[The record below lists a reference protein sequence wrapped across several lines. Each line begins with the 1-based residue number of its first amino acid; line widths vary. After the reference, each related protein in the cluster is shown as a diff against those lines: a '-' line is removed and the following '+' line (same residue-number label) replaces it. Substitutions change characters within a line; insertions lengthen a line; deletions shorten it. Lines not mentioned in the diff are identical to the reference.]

1 MPLYEFLRLAIE
13 KLESSQQKSS
23 SIDPTSKTENGL
35 FEQPDR
41 VATNLS
47 LQPDTPSACDGNS
60 TTGRPGKSSGVEYI
74 FNDVSPVLDIS
85 RKDEASP
92 WLSYP
97 GDDSLQ
103 GYSSCVLPQPS
114 SVSFMS
120 QKHGR
125 SCDEAVSGSDAVDL
139 CSFKARPLQTCLH
152 QKDHTSDPSLLN
164 CQDAKFWNSEEGVDL
179 ATDSSSMKLESRNT
193 ALPGKKDVDLHVPAA
208 VNSPRLLAKEDRDMF
223 IDGRTKDISLD
234 TFLKTDKSLIQSN
247 TIDSTRPLD
256 GKRTVESIAGSSFV
270 SPGNSADKNLDEQN
284 HYTKRKSRD
293 NEESE
298 SQSDE
303 LQTESVGLKKQ
314 TPAEGGRGLKRR
326 RVAEMH
332 NLSERRRRDRINQK
346 MLALQELIPNCN
358 KTDKASML
366 DEAIEYLKI
375 LKHHVQIMSM
385 GYGVCVAPLM
395 FPSGAQNMYY
405 APTPHP
411 SYAGMRMGASF
422 GSNTN
427 RDSGHCPVFHP
438 HFPTSV
444 VNCQGAIAPM
454 HGHPCPRLQ
463 NTVSGARAHFF
474 PPITS
479 NKTSVMGSSAL
490 KLPNHKSTLNS
501 KDLNSQNVEVSSSIS
516 TQLQAKGEVRNRRRT

>member
-23 SIDPTSKTENGL
+23 SVDPTSKTENGL
-35 FEQPDR
+35 FGQPDK

-47 LQPDTPSACDGNS
+47 LQPDTPSACDGE
-60 TTGRPGKSSGVEYI
+60 RPGKSSGVEYI
-74 FNDVSPVLDIS
+74 FNDISPVLDMS
-85 RKDEASP
+85 QKDDASP

-103 GYSSCVLPQPS
+103 AYSSGVLPQPS

-125 SCDEAVSGSDAVDL
+125 SCDQAVIDSDVVEL
-139 CSFKARPLQTCLH
+139 SSFKDRPLQTCLH

-179 ATDSSSMKLESRNT
+179 
-193 ALPGKKDVDLHVPAA
+193 HVPAA
-208 VNSPRLLAKEDRDMF
+208 VNSSRLLGNEDKDLF
-223 IDGRTKDISLD
+223 LDGRTRDISLD

-247 TIDSTRPLD
+247 TVASTRPLD
-256 GKRTVESIAGSSFV
+256 GKRIVESIVGSSFV
-270 SPGNSADKNLDEQN
+270 SSGKGADKNLDELN
-284 HYTKRKSRD
+284 YYTKRKSQD

-298 SQSDE
+298 CQSDE
-303 LQTESVGLKKQ
+303 LQTESVGLKTL
-314 TPAEGGRGLKRR
+314 TPADGGRGSKRR

-375 LKHHVQIMSM
+375 LKHQVQIMSM
-385 GYGVCVAPLM
+385 GYGVCAAPLM
-395 FPSGAQNMYY
+395 FPPGAQNMYY

-411 SYAGMRMGASF
+411 SYTGMRMGASF
-422 GSNTN
+422 GNTN
-427 RDSGHCPVFHP
+427 GDSVHYPIFHP
-438 HFPTSV
+438 HFPTPV

-454 HGHPCPRLQ
+454 HGHICPRLH
-463 NTVSGARAHFF
+463 TAVSGAHTHFF
-474 PPITS
+474 PPIKS
-479 NKTSVMGSSAL
+479 NKTSVMGPSGL
-490 KLPNHKSTLNS
+490 KLTNHKSTSSRLNS
-501 KDLNSQNVEVSSSIS
+501 KDLMANKNSQNVEMSSSIS
-516 TQLQAKGEVRNRRRT
+516 TQCDAAASEK

>member
-23 SIDPTSKTENGL
+23 SVDPSSKTENGL
-35 FEQPDR
+35 FGQPDK

-47 LQPDTPSACDGNS
+47 LQPDTPSACDGE
-60 TTGRPGKSSGVEYI
+60 RPGKSSGVEYI
-74 FNDVSPVLDIS
+74 FNDISPVLDIS

-103 GYSSCVLPQPS
+103 VYSSGVLPQQS

-125 SCDEAVSGSDAVDL
+125 SCDQGVSDSDVVEL
-139 CSFKARPLQTCLH
+139 SSFKARPLQTCLH

-179 ATDSSSMKLESRNT
+179 
-193 ALPGKKDVDLHVPAA
+193 HVPAA
-208 VNSPRLLAKEDRDMF
+208 VNSSRLLANEDKDLF
-223 IDGRTKDISLD
+223 HDGRTKDISLD
-234 TFLKTDKSLIQSN
+234 TFLKTDKSLIQNN
-247 TIDSTRPLD
+247 TVASTRPLD
-256 GKRTVESIAGSSFV
+256 GERIVESIVGSSFV
-270 SPGNSADKNLDEQN
+270 SSGNSADKNLDEQN
-284 HYTKRKSRD
+284 HYTKRKSRE
-293 NEESE
+293 NEES

-303 LQTESVGLKKQ
+303 LQTESVGLKTL
-314 TPAEGGRGLKRR
+314 TPAEGGRGSKRR

-375 LKHHVQIMSM
+375 LKHQVQIMSM

-395 FPSGAQNMYY
+395 FPPGAQNMYY
-405 APTPHP
+405 AHTPHP

-422 GSNTN
+422 GNTN
-427 RDSGHCPVFHP
+427 GDSVHCPVFHP
-438 HFPTSV
+438 HFPTPI

-454 HGHPCPRLQ
+454 HGHPCPRLHT
-463 NTVSGARAHFF
+463 TVSGAHTHLF
-474 PPITS
+474 PPTKS
-479 NKTSVMGSSAL
+479 NKTTVMGASAL
-490 KLPNHKSTLNS
+490 KLTDQNS
-501 KDLNSQNVEVSSSIS
+501 KDLIANKKSHNVEVSSSVS
-516 TQLQAKGEVRNRRRT
+516 TNLQAENEVRNNRAADGTRN

>member
-23 SIDPTSKTENGL
+23 SIDPSSKTENGL
-35 FEQPDR
+35 FGQPDK

-47 LQPDTPSACDGNS
+47 LQPDTPSACDGE
-60 TTGRPGKSSGVEYI
+60 RPGKSSGVEYI
-74 FNDVSPVLDIS
+74 FNDISPVLDIS
-85 RKDEASP
+85 QKDEASP

-103 GYSSCVLPQPS
+103 VYSSGVLPQPSS

-125 SCDEAVSGSDAVDL
+125 SCDQAVIDSDVVEL
-139 CSFKARPLQTCLH
+139 SSFKARPLQTCLH
-152 QKDHTSDPSLLN
+152 QKDQTDDPSLLN

-179 ATDSSSMKLESRNT
+179 
-193 ALPGKKDVDLHVPAA
+193 HVPAA
-208 VNSPRLLAKEDRDMF
+208 VNSSRLLANEDKDLF
-223 IDGRTKDISLD
+223 LDGRTKDISLD
-234 TFLKTDKSLIQSN
+234 TFLKTDKSSIQSN
-247 TIDSTRPLD
+247 TVASTRPLD
-256 GKRTVESIAGSSFV
+256 GKRIIESIVGSSFV
-270 SPGNSADKNLDEQN
+270 SSRNGADKNLDEQN
-284 HYTKRKSRD
+284 HYTKRKSRG

-298 SQSDE
+298 CQSDE
-303 LQTESVGLKKQ
+303 LQTESVGLKTL
-314 TPAEGGRGLKRR
+314 TPAEGGRGSKRR

-375 LKHHVQIMSM
+375 LKHQVQVMSM

-395 FPSGAQNMYY
+395 FPPGAQNMYY

-411 SYAGMRMGASF
+411 SYAGMRMGAGF
-422 GSNTN
+422 GNMTV
-427 RDSGHCPVFHP
+427 DAAHCSVFYQ
-438 HFPTSV
+438 HFSTPV

-454 HGHPCPRLQ
+454 HGHPCPRLHS
-463 NTVSGARAHFF
+463 TVSGVHTHFF
-474 PPITS
+474 PPTKC
-479 NKTSVMGSSAL
+479 NKTTAMGSSAL
-490 KLPNHKSTLNS
+490 KLTNHNS
-501 KDLNSQNVEVSSSIS
+501 KDVIANKKSHNMEVSSSVS
-516 TQLQAKGEVRNRRRT
+516 TQLQAKNEVRNRRPTACKSNNRAADGSRN